1 MKKLTD
7 IEMKGSSEMILV
19 ELSNRLSCKIG
30 ELLHAYQ
37 KGTLNFDDVRLWK
50 KYYKGQLT
58 IWFGTVWPDFKS
70 SCYTLMKHYP
80 QSEAIRN
87 IATVKITGMTTDKD
101 RWTKGDAFKEVFAN
115 LKDALNDCGKQ
126 SVADELFNK
135 YNALIQ
141 FIEDNKDDFNSEPRS
156 TSIYSGTSKAP
167 KKIASTTANVE
178 LLVNV
183 QILKLPKHLQ
193 QIARE
198 YIFQD
203 SKLQHNLQQFKLQH
217 NIA

>member
-19 ELSNRLSCKIG
+19 ELSNRLSCKVG
-30 ELLHAYQ
+30 ELLHTYQ
-37 KGTLNFDDVRLWK
+37 KGMLNFDDVRLWK

-80 QSEAIRN
+80 HSEALRN

-115 LKDALNDCGKQ
+115 LKDALIDCGKQ
-126 SVADELFNK
+126 DVADKLFAK
-135 YNALIQ
+135 YDQLIQ
-141 FIEDNKDDFNSEPRS
+141 FIEDNKDDFNSEPSS
-156 TSIYSGTSKAP
+156 TSYYSGTAKAP
-167 KKIASTTANVE
+167 KQIARTSVNIE
-178 LLVNV
+178 LQVNV
-183 QILKLPKHLQ
+183 QLMKLPKDLYQ
-193 QIARE
+193 QARE
-198 YIFQD
+198 FVFKD
-203 SKLQHNLQQFKLQH
+203 NNLERNLQQFKQQH
-217 NIA
+217 NLS